1 MKKQYIFLA
10 IILSLF
16 ITSCKTDIADFI
28 DEKKEASIFPDYYN
42 LVLPANI
49 APLNFVIKEKA
60 DKYFVRIKSNQGNT
74 YDICQSSPKIDISE
88 KKWKKL
94 LSESVNA
101 NLYISIFA
109 KKDGKWHKYSDIKD
123 SVVDKKIDNYLVY
136 RIVHA
141 NYLFWR
147 KMGVFQRNLES
158 FEELTVYDN
167 SSGDDGC
174 VNCHSFSKNNPNKMM
189 MHFRVIHPGMLVSN
203 NGELKKFDTRTQY
216 TMSGAVYPAWHPDG
230 KLIAFSTLKLTP
242 HVTTD
247 VKKII
252 DASDWASDL
261 IVYNTETNT
270 ITTSPKISTKNR
282 ENMPAWSPDG
292 KYLYYIVAPQAEK
305 SNLESLRKVK
315 YSIARIEY
323 NAQTNTWG
331 EADTILSAS
340 QTGISMTFPLISP
353 DGRYL
358 LFTGTDYGYFT
369 AFHNQADLY
378 SYDLQTKT
386 LSKLNLNSA
395 SCESYHTWSSNGR
408 WIVFSSKRMD
418 DVYARPFIAFFDE
431 KGNTGKPFVM
441 PIKDPEA
448 YSTLLANYNRPEL
461 ITGKI
466 EVSNRQIRDAVFTE
480 PVPAKFDTSVEVDAL
495 SGATAKK

>member
-1 MKKQYIFLA
+1 MNKYIWAIYIVLLLA
-10 IILSLF
+10 V
-16 ITSCKTDIADFI
+16 SCKPDVADFI
-28 DEKKEASIFPDYYN
+28 DEKKEASIFPDYSG

-49 APLNFVIKEKA
+49 APLNFVVKEKA
-60 DKYFVRIKSNQGNT
+60 DKYFIRIKSSRGNT
-74 YDICQSSPKIDISE
+74 YDICQTSPKIDISE
-88 KKWKKL
+88 RKWKKL

-109 KKDGKWHKYSDIKD
+109 KKDGKWYKYNDIKD

-136 RIVHA
+136 RVVYA

-147 KMGVFQRNLES
+147 KMEVIQRDLES
-158 FEELTVYDN
+158 FNEYTVYDN
-167 SSGDDGC
+167 ASGDDGC
-174 VNCHSFSKNNPNKMM
+174 VNCHSFPKNNPNKMM
-189 MHFRVIHPGMLVSN
+189 MHFRVIHPGMLLN
-203 NGELKKFDTRTQY
+203 LNGQIKKIDTRTQY
-216 TMSGAVYPAWHPDG
+216 TLSGAVYPAWHPDG
-230 KLIAFSTLKLTP
+230 KLIAFSTIKLSP
-242 HVTTD
+242 HITTD
-247 VKKII
+247 IHKII
-252 DASDWASDL
+252 DASDKASDL
-261 IVYNTETNT
+261 IVYNTETNI
-270 ITTSPKISTKNR
+270 ITTSPKISTKSR

-292 KYLYYIVAPQAEK
+292 KYLYFIVAPQVENQDIK
-305 SNLESLRKVK
+305 SLRKVK

-323 NAQTNTWG
+323 NVNTNTWG
-331 EADTILSAS
+331 NVDTVLSAS
-340 QTGISMTFPLISP
+340 QTGISMSFPLISP

-378 SYDLQTKT
+378 CYDLQAKT
-386 LSKLNLNSA
+386 LSKPALNSS

-418 DVYARPFIAFFDE
+418 DVYTRPFIAFFDE
-431 KGNTGKPFVM
+431 KGNTSKPFVM
-441 PIKDPEA
+441 PIKDPDE

-461 ITGKI
+461 VTGKI
-466 EVSNRQIRDAVFTE
+466 ELSNRQIRDAVFAE